1 MKICLYC
8 AKYDF
13 EELDIPLGI
22 GSLAAYLIQEKIVC
36 EKDIRIVNSLKEAI
50 EFKPDILGVSSVS
63 LVIGHAREFAKKC
76 KEAVGCL
83 TILGSYHITAVPN
96 KLPEEFDLGVLGEGE
111 LTLAEIIN
119 FFKKNKLMENLDKI
133 KGICYKK
140 ERKIIINERRDLI
153 KNLDTLPLPY
163 RIKGHNEEIPI
174 FTSRGCPYRCIF
186 CASTNFW
193 KNYRLRSADSV
204 VFEIKYLVDKNFPK
218 KITINILDDLW
229 IANKERF
236 KEIVKKLVEL
246 KVPEKTSFVGFCRSN
261 LIYEEDIKLL
271 KKMNYK
277 HLRFGA
283 ETGSEVLLKKIKGN
297 NISVKDHQRVIDLC
311 QKHNLPCRASFMLGI
326 PGETKE
332 DVRATINFLRKNKG
346 KLTIQGFYFFKPLPG
361 TEIWE
366 DMKRKKLI
374 SENFA
379 FEDTP
384 QDFTR
389 ENFSWKNVSYFNEEN
404 VPLKELKIAVDL
416 IKKEFIYDTL
426 KRKVAF
432 VLKEYIIPNKVMSIK
447 RKIVKW
453 IQ

>member
-13 EELDIPLGI
+13 EELDVPLGI
-22 GSLAAYLIQEKIVC
+22 GYLAAYLIQKKIVL
-36 EKDIRIVNSLKEAI
+36 EKDICIVNSLQEAI
-50 EFKPDILGVSSVS
+50 DFKPDILGVSSVS
-63 LVIGHAREFAKKC
+63 LVIGDAREFAKKC
-76 KEAVGCL
+76 KEAIGCL

-96 KLPEEFDLGVLGEGE
+96 KLPEEFDIGVLGEGE

-119 FFKKNKLMENLDKI
+119 LFKKNKLMENLDKI

-140 ERKIIINERRDLI
+140 GKTIIVNEKRELI
-153 KNLDTLPLPY
+153 KDLDSLPLPY
-163 RIKGHNEEIPI
+163 RVMGDDKEKPI
-174 FTSRGCPYRCIF
+174 FTSRGCPYKCIF

-193 KNYRLRSADSV
+193 KSYRLRSANSV
-204 VFEIKYLVDKNFPK
+204 VSEIKYLVDKSFPK

-229 IANKERF
+229 IANKKRF
-236 KEIVKKLVEL
+236 KEIVERLVEL
-246 KVPEKTSFVGFCRSN
+246 KIPEKASFVGFCRSN
-261 LIYEEDIKLL
+261 IIYEEDIKLL

-297 NISVKDHQRVIDLC
+297 NISIKDHQRVIDLC
-311 QKHNLPCRASFMLGI
+311 KKYNLPCRASFMLGM
-326 PGETKE
+326 PGETKK
-332 DVRATINFLRKNKG
+332 DVKATIDFLRKNKG

-366 DMKRKKLI
+366 EMKNKKLI

-384 QDFTR
+384 QDFLR

-404 VPLKELKIAVDL
+404 IPLEELKKVVSL
-416 IKKEFIYDTL
+416 IKREFIYNTL
-426 KRKVAF
+426 KRKIAF
-432 VLKEYIIPNKVMSIK
+432 VLKEYVIPKKVLSIK

-453 IQ
+453 I